1 MEERFEK
8 IENQMLQL
16 ALENFNIDIRLS
28 KLEEQEDK

>member
-16 ALENFNIDIRLS
+16 ALENYNLDIRLS
-28 KLEEQEDK
+28 KLEQEVKK

>member
-28 KLEEQEDK
+28 KLEQEDK

>member
-1 MEERFEK
+1 MEDRFEK

>member
-16 ALENFNIDIRLS
+16 ALENYNLDIRLS
-28 KLEEQEDK
+28 KLEQEDK